1 LEGLKRIQEQ
11 LDNIKKIIE
20 YFNFFKNYADEFE
33 EKED

>member
-11 LDNIKKIIE
+11 LDNIKNHGE
-20 YFNFFKNYADEFE
+20 YFNFFKNYTDEFE